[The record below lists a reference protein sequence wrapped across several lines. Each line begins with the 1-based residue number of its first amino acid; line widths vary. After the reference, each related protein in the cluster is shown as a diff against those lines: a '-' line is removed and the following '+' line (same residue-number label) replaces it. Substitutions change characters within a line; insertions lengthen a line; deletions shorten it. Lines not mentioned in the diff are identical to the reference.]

1 MRLTSSTALRRFFVI
16 AAVLFVTAAS
26 DATAQTYPGQY
37 PPGQNPGQYPPGQYP
52 PGQYPPGQYPGT
64 GIQIPGIHL
73 PSRKPKDS
81 NNSNDPK
88 VTVATVDGS
97 LRKLSEKDLLLQT
110 KQAILRFRLIAKTQ
124 FKNKAGDQ
132 IRDSLLHPGD
142 QLTIFVSPDDPETAL
157 RVVLAREGTAIERAG
172 GEQTVDEAQVR
183 APSSADLGKSTK
195 MAMGGGSG
203 SGGPPINNDTIG
215 SGGGSSA
222 SSSDPGDRPSLK
234 RDEGSEGGT
243 ATSAEP
249 AAAAP
254 TATRDA
260 NLMGDAEIIGEA
272 RNAAMS
278 FSQGLPN
285 FLTHQVTKRYFSGG
299 FPPSWRQLDEVSA
312 ELAYLNGKED
322 YRDIRVDGQPALRP
336 VESSG
341 SWSTGDFGTT
351 LDDVMSPG
359 TNATFRR
366 RGEERI
372 GVRSAI
378 VYNYTVD
385 EANSHWTLVS
395 PDGRKVNPAY
405 EGAIW
410 VDKETLRI
418 LRLEQRATSLPR
430 GYPFTR
436 AEYTLVYGWVR
447 IDDKAYLMPASGEN
461 VGCMSG
467 GTCNRNTT
475 EFRDY
480 RKFVADSKITY

>member
-1 MRLTSSTALRRFFVI
+1 MRFTSTPLRRVLMV
-16 AAVLFVTAAS
+16 AAVLVVTAAT
-26 DATAQTYPGQY
+26 DAQTYPGQY

-73 PSRKPKDS
+73 PSRKPKD
-81 NNSNDPK
+81 NSQTNDPK
-88 VTVATVDGS
+88 VNLATVDGS
-97 LRKLSEKDLLLQT
+97 LRKLGEKDLLLQT
-110 KQAILRFRLIAKTQ
+110 SKAVLRFRLIGKTQ

-132 IRDSLLHPGD
+132 MRDSLLHPGD

-157 RVVLAREGTAIERAG
+157 RVVQAREGTAIERAG
-172 GEQTVDEAQVR
+172 GEQTVDEAQIR
-183 APSSADLGKSTK
+183 SPRPEDLGKTTK
-195 MAMGGGSG
+195 VAMGGSG
-203 SGGPPINNDTIG
+203 GTPISNDTLGPPILNSDSGERPTLKHEG
-215 SGGGSSA
+215 SG
-222 SSSDPGDRPSLK
+222 
-234 RDEGSEGGT
+234 EGG
-243 ATSAEP
+243 AEP
-249 AAAAP
+249 AAAPA
-254 TATRDA
+254 ATRDA
-260 NLMGDAEIIGEA
+260 NLMGDAEIIQEA
-272 RNAAMS
+272 RNAAVN

-285 FLTHQVTKRYFSGG
+285 FLAHQVTKRFFSPG
-299 FPPSWRQLDEVSA
+299 FPPRWQQLDEVSA

-322 YRDIRVDGQPALRP
+322 YRDIKVDGQPAYRP
-336 VESSG
+336 VEQSG

-359 TNATFRR
+359 TNAAFRR
-366 RGEERI
+366 RGEERV

-385 EANSHWTLVS
+385 EANSHWTLVA
-395 PDGRKVNPAY
+395 PDGRRVNPAY

-410 VDKETLRI
+410 VDKETLRV

-467 GTCNRNTT
+467 GSCTRNIT

>member
-1 MRLTSSTALRRFFVI
+1 MLVV
-16 AAVLFVTAAS
+16 AAAPDAAG
-26 DATAQTYPGQY
+26 QTYPGQY

-73 PSRKPKDS
+73 PSRKPKDNS
-81 NNSNDPK
+81 QSNDTK

-97 LRKLSEKDLLLQT
+97 LRKLGEKDLLLQT
-110 KQAILRFRLIAKTQ
+110 SKAILRFRLIAKTQ

-157 RVVLAREGTAIERAG
+157 RVVLAREGTVIERAG

-195 MAMGGGSG
+195 MAMGG
-203 SGGPPINNDTIG
+203 SGGAPISNDP
-215 SGGGSSA
+215 GGPSI
-222 SSSDPGDRPSLK
+222 SSSDPGDRPTLK
-234 RDEGSEGGT
+234 REGSSESSGEGGGT
-243 ATSAEP
+243 AAAEP

-254 TATRDA
+254 PATRDA
-260 NLMGDAEIIGEA
+260 NLMGDAEIIQEA
-272 RNAAMS
+272 RNAAMT

-285 FLTHQVTKRYFSGG
+285 FLTHQVTRRYFSGG
-299 FPPSWRQLDEVSA
+299 FPPRWQQLDEVSA

-336 VESSG
+336 VEASG

-366 RGEERI
+366 RGEERV

-395 PDGRKVNPAY
+395 PDGRRLNPAY

-467 GTCNRNTT
+467 GTCTRNTT

>member
-1 MRLTSSTALRRFFVI
+1 
-16 AAVLFVTAAS
+16 
-26 DATAQTYPGQY
+26 
-37 PPGQNPGQYPPGQYP
+37 
-52 PGQYPPGQYPGT
+52 
-64 GIQIPGIHL
+64 
-73 PSRKPKDS
+73 
-81 NNSNDPK
+81 
-88 VTVATVDGS
+88 
-97 LRKLSEKDLLLQT
+97 
-110 KQAILRFRLIAKTQ
+110 
-124 FKNKAGDQ
+124 
-132 IRDSLLHPGD
+132 
-142 QLTIFVSPDDPETAL
+142 
-157 RVVLAREGTAIERAG
+157 
-172 GEQTVDEAQVR
+172 
-183 APSSADLGKSTK
+183 
-195 MAMGGGSG
+195 
-203 SGGPPINNDTIG
+203 
-215 SGGGSSA
+215 
-222 SSSDPGDRPSLK
+222 
-234 RDEGSEGGT
+234 
-243 ATSAEP
+243 
-249 AAAAP
+249 
-254 TATRDA
+254 
-260 NLMGDAEIIGEA
+260 MGDAEIIQEA

-278 FSQGLPN
+278 YSQGLPN

-336 VESSG
+336 VEATG

-366 RGEERI
+366 RGEERV

-395 PDGRKVNPAY
+395 PDGRRLNPAY

-447 IDDKAYLMPASGEN
+447 IEDKAYLMPASGEN
-461 VGCMSG
+461 IGCMSG
-467 GTCNRNTT
+467 GTCTRNTT